1 MTNPKV
7 NLFGNLCFFIEMPED
22 NTTEESLDTM
32 EELAKFEKH
41 TKLHGKLSISNPDLT
56 TIQLKSIFPKLHKH
70 WRLV

>member
-1 MTNPKV
+1 MM
-7 NLFGNLCFFIEMPED
+7 FFFIEMPED